1 LTPSDVH
8 AGLADVR
15 VAQRARVLESAYRK
29 HPERFTRG
37 VPRPAQPP
45 KEVWINKP
53 RIATIGAIPGSTTK
67 IDAHRS
73 PRTSFQD
80 LGSHRSTPDSRAL
93 ELVEVAP

>member
-37 VPRPAQPP
+37 VPKPAQPP

-53 RIATIGAIPGSTTK
+53 RIATIGAIPGSATK

-73 PRTSFQD
+73 PRTSFHD
-80 LGSHRSTPDSRAL
+80 LGSHRSTPDSLVL